1 MDAFRKFRPLG
12 KWLWNKIPEDER
24 LAVEAKL
31 FREAHH
37 FVLGEYDETI
47 EILGGELR
55 GRIEHRENYS
65 PHLAEDGMTIILPK
79 AMIQKLLGQER
90 IGLHDLMACE
100 GLPDIT
106 ISRIKRVDRHCWLEF
121 ERTGQ
126 QRRKAA

>member
-12 KWLWNKIPEDER
+12 KWLWNKIPADGR

-31 FREAHH
+31 LREGHH
-37 FVLGEYDETI
+37 FRLGEYDATI
-47 EILGGELR
+47 EVLAGELR
-55 GRIEHRENYS
+55 GRIQHRENYC
-65 PHLAEDGMTIILPK
+65 PHLAEDGLTISLPE
-79 AMIQKLLGQER
+79 ATIQKLLGQER

-126 QRRKAA
+126 ERRKAA

>member
-31 FREAHH
+31 LREGHH
-37 FVLGEYDETI
+37 FQLGEYYASI
-47 EILGGELR
+47 EVLGGELR
-55 GRIEHRENYS
+55 GRIAHQESYY
-65 PHLAEDGMTIILPK
+65 PHLAEDALTISLPE
-79 AMIQKLLGQER
+79 ATIQKLMGQDR

-106 ISRIKRVDRHCWLEF
+106 ITGIKRADGFCWFEF

-126 QRRKAA
+126 ERRKAA